1 MTRRLSLLAV
11 FALALG
17 LAACSTTDSRSDE
30 ERILGV
36 RTATMLNA
44 RLLGGI
50 TIPVRSLEATT
61 PASQVSFQSDS
72 QFSMRL
78 VFQDSLRINQSGINV
93 TVPLPDQVTLAGTY
107 TLDSEGDRVII
118 TRAGIAQ
125 TVTLRYAFRGSDD
138 LELIAEGEEAI
149 TALLGLA
156 GPDAARLAGVVQGMS
171 VRFGAPDSSES

>member
-11 FALALG
+11 FALAFV

-36 RTATMLNA
+36 RTATALNA
-44 RLLGGI
+44 RLI
-50 TIPVRSLEATT
+50 NTSIPVRSLEETT
-61 PASQVSFQSDS
+61 PASQVSFSAGNA
-72 QFSMRL
+72 FAMRL
-78 VFQDSLRINQSGINV
+78 VLPDSVIVGAAGVDV
-93 TVPLPDQVTLAGTY
+93 TVPLPDQVSLSGTY
-107 TLDSEGDRVII
+107 VLDTDASRVVI
-118 TRAGIAQ
+118 TRPGIAQ

-156 GPDAARLAGVVQGMS
+156 GPDAQRLAGVVQGMS
-171 VRFGAPDSSES
+171 VRFGEPASTEG